1 MHQVCKRSILVL
13 LGILCI
19 LLQVGCTNPSAIN
32 EISFGEWIS
41 KINESAG
48 IHDFLETKPY
58 FMNIPSSSPYYED
71 IQAAVEWGIIDT
83 SHPIDVTQPITREL
97 VAYTLIHLSN
107 VELVKE
113 NGKFRDIQKTQYPKE
128 VSTAINLGLMKVDK
142 NNRFIPT
149 QIMDKDEASELL
161 NIVLDYING
170 IEYENKMPELTYKS
184 DIEIIN
190 EKPLT
195 YDLEQNEATF
205 LKGTNIKENTYFYI
219 DSNLYLVESISDDEN
234 TLHAVIK
241 EADISEVIDSLS
253 VAGSEE
259 LDFSQAEIIEDYQN
273 DISEETSFVEPT
285 NIKLMSIQKIQK
297 TFDYEDYK
305 VKWRLTSS
313 GIYSEI
319 YKEDSH
325 GGKVYANF
333 TLSKVKPTYKCEMID
348 GKVDYAYFR
357 IDSTTSEKIGFTKEQ
372 SETIY
377 GNFKNLNKDNFI
389 ESCKKFFEEKR
400 SVTDIE
406 IPIAKLKIPL
416 ASNPT
421 VKVTI
426 ELRLHL
432 YASGKAEISFVQD
445 NVIGL
450 EIKDG
455 HMRSICSSSPS
466 SEALIK
472 ASIGSTAKLLF
483 GLNMMNLQ
491 LANTSMEAGVE
502 ASMKSTV
509 HAIEETGNLN
519 SSSLDIPLD
528 LLEDA
533 ANVNENILVC
543 GDLKNEWILN
553 ATFNSS
559 SSLLGKLGFYKKIK
573 ILSGPFLS
581 FPETHI
587 ENGHFVKKCT
597 RRSRNY
603 TSNSSSDP
611 IESSQIRIQTYAI
624 SLKEGA
630 SKTITIK
637 ALPKGYELSD
647 IIYTSSN
654 DSVANVDDVGK
665 VVALKEGSAR
675 ISLETRDGKYS
686 VYCSV
691 LVDKGS

>member
-1 MHQVCKRSILVL
+1 MHQACKRSILVL
-13 LGILCI
+13 LGVLCI
-19 LLQVGCTNPSAIN
+19 LLQVGCTNPSAIK
-32 EISFGEWIS
+32 EISFGDWIS
-41 KINESAG
+41 KINETAG
-48 IHDFLETKPY
+48 IHDFTETKPY
-58 FMNIPSSSPYYED
+58 FMNVSLSSPYYED

-83 SHPIDVTQPITREL
+83 SHPIDVTQPVTREM

-142 NNRFIPT
+142 NNRFVPT
-149 QIMDKDEASELL
+149 KIMDENEANELL
-161 NIVLDYING
+161 EIVLNYING
-170 IEYENKMPELTYKS
+170 IEYENKIPEVTYKN

-190 EKPLT
+190 EKPIS
-195 YDLEQNEATF
+195 YDLEKKEAIFSKDT
-205 LKGTNIKENTYFYI
+205 LIKENTYFYI
-219 DSNLYLVESISDDEN
+219 DSNLYQIESIQEDEN
-234 TLHAVIK
+234 NLHATIE
-241 EADISEVIDSLS
+241 EADITEIIDSLT
-253 VAGSEE
+253 VEGSEE
-259 LDFSQAEIIEDYQN
+259 LDFSQAEIIEDYQTN
-273 DISEETSFVEPT
+273 FNEETSYVEPT
-285 NIKLMSIQKIQK
+285 NIKLMSVQKIQK
-297 TFDYEDYK
+297 TFDYQDFK

-319 YKEDSH
+319 YKENNDGS
-325 GGKVYANF
+325 KVYANF
-333 TLSKVKPTYKCEMID
+333 TLSKVKPTYKCEMKD
-348 GKVDYAYFR
+348 GKINYAYFR
-357 IDSTTSEKIGFTKEQ
+357 IDSTSSEKVGLTKEE
-372 SETIY
+372 SKTIY
-377 GNFKNLNKDNFI
+377 GNFKNLNKDDFI
-389 ESCKKFFEEKR
+389 ASCKKFFEEKR

-416 ASNPT
+416 ANNPT
-421 VKVTI
+421 VKITI

-432 YASGKAEISFVQD
+432 YASGKAEISFSQD
-445 NVIGL
+445 NVVGL

-455 HMRSICSSSPS
+455 HMRSICSSIPS
-466 SEALIK
+466 AEALIK
-472 ASIGSTAKLLF
+472 ASIGSTAKILF

-491 LANTSMEAGVE
+491 LANTSVEAGVE
-502 ASMKSTV
+502 ASVKSSV
-509 HAIEETGNLN
+509 HGFDEAGNLN
-519 SSSLDIPLD
+519 SSSLDVPLD

-533 ANVNENILVC
+533 ANVNDNILVC

-573 ILSGPFLS
+573 ILSGPFLA
-581 FPETHI
+581 FPETHL

-597 RRSRNY
+597 RTSRNY
-603 TSNSSSDP
+603 NTNSSSDP

-647 IIYTSSN
+647 IVFTSSN
-654 DSVANVDDVGK
+654 ESVASVNESGK
-665 VVALKEGSAR
+665 VTALKEGSAR
-675 ISLETRDGKYS
+675 ISIETRDEKYS

-691 LVDKGS
+691 LVDKES

>member
-1 MHQVCKRSILVL
+1 MLQACKRSILVL
-13 LGILCI
+13 LGVLCI
-19 LLQVGCTNPSAIN
+19 LLQVGCTNPSATN
-32 EISFGEWIS
+32 EISFGEWINQ
-41 KINESAG
+41 INDEAG
-48 IHDFLETKPY
+48 IHDFTETKPY

-83 SHPIDVTQPITREL
+83 SHPIDVAQPVTREL

-128 VSTAINLGLMKVDK
+128 VSTAINLGLMKLDK
-142 NNRFIPT
+142 NNRFIPNEV
-149 QIMDKDEASELL
+149 MDKDEASELL
-161 NIVLDYING
+161 NVVLDYING
-170 IEYENKMPELTYKS
+170 IEYENKLPEVTYKS

-190 EKPLT
+190 EKPIS
-195 YDLEQNEATF
+195 YDLNKSEALF
-205 LKGTNIKENTYFYI
+205 KRDSNIKENMYFYI
-219 DSNLYLVESISDDEN
+219 DSNLYQIESLQEKDGCLQAYIR
-234 TLHAVIK
+234 
-241 EADISEVIDSLS
+241 EADPVKIIDSLS
-253 VAGSEE
+253 VEGSEE
-259 LDFSQAEIIEDYQN
+259 LDFSQAEIIEDYQSGFN
-273 DISEETSFVEPT
+273 EETSYVEPT

-297 TFDYEDYK
+297 TFDYQDFK

-319 YKEDSH
+319 YKEDVY
-325 GGKVYANF
+325 GGKAYANF
-333 TLSKVKPTYKCEMID
+333 TLSKVKPTFKCEMKD

-357 IDSTTSEKIGFTKEQ
+357 IDSTTSEKIGFIKEE
-372 SETIY
+372 SETLY
-377 GNFKNLNKDNFI
+377 GNFKNLSKDNFI
-389 ESCKKFFEEKR
+389 ASCKNFFEEKR

-432 YASGKAEISFVQD
+432 YASGKAEISFAQD
-445 NVIGL
+445 NVMGI

-455 HMRSICSSSPS
+455 HMRSICSSTPT

-472 ASIGSTAKLLF
+472 ASIGSSAKVLF
-483 GLNMMNLQ
+483 GFNVMNLQ
-491 LANTSMEAGVE
+491 MANTSVEAGVE
-502 ASMKSTV
+502 ASVKSTV
-509 HAIEETGNLN
+509 HMVEETGNLN

-533 ANVNENILVC
+533 ASTNKDILVC

-573 ILSGPFLS
+573 ILNGPFLS

-597 RRSRNY
+597 RTSRSY
-603 TSNSSSDP
+603 STSSNSDP

-647 IIYTSSN
+647 IIFTSSN
-654 DSVANVDDVGK
+654 ESVARVDETGK
-665 VVALKEGSAR
+665 VVAIKEGSAR
-675 ISLETRDGKYS
+675 ISLETSDGKYS

-691 LVDKGS
+691 LVDKE

>member
-1 MHQVCKRSILVL
+1 MLQACKRSILVL
-13 LGILCI
+13 LGVLCI
-19 LLQVGCTNPSAIN
+19 LLQVGCTNPSATN
-32 EISFGEWIS
+32 EISFGEWINQ
-41 KINESAG
+41 INDEAG
-48 IHDFLETKPY
+48 IHDFTETKPY

-83 SHPIDVTQPITREL
+83 SHPIDVAQPVTREL

-128 VSTAINLGLMKVDK
+128 VSTAINLGLMKLDK
-142 NNRFIPT
+142 NNRFIPNEV
-149 QIMDKDEASELL
+149 MDKDEASELL
-161 NIVLDYING
+161 NVVLDYING
-170 IEYENKMPELTYKS
+170 IEYENKLPEVTYKS

-190 EKPLT
+190 EKPIS
-195 YDLEQNEATF
+195 YDLNKSEALF
-205 LKGTNIKENTYFYI
+205 KRDSNIKENMYFYI
-219 DSNLYLVESISDDEN
+219 DSNLYQIESLQEN
-234 TLHAVIK
+234 EDILQATIR
-241 EADISEVIDSLS
+241 EADPVKIIDSLS
-253 VAGSEE
+253 VEGSEE
-259 LDFSQAEIIEDYQN
+259 LDFSQAEIIEDYQSGFN
-273 DISEETSFVEPT
+273 EETSYVEPT

-297 TFDYEDYK
+297 TFDYQDFK

-319 YKEDSH
+319 YKENVY
-325 GGKVYANF
+325 GGKAYANF
-333 TLSKVKPTYKCEMID
+333 TLSKVKPTFKCEMKD
-348 GKVDYAYFR
+348 SKVDYAYFR
-357 IDSTTSEKIGFTKEQ
+357 IDSTTSEKIGFIKEE
-372 SETIY
+372 SETLY
-377 GNFKNLNKDNFI
+377 GNFKNLSKDNFI
-389 ESCKKFFEEKR
+389 ASCKNFFEEKR

-432 YASGKAEISFVQD
+432 YASGKAEISFAQD
-445 NVIGL
+445 NVMGI

-455 HMRSICSSSPS
+455 HMRSICSSTPT

-472 ASIGSTAKLLF
+472 ASIGSSAKVLF
-483 GLNMMNLQ
+483 GFNVMNLQ
-491 LANTSMEAGVE
+491 MANTSVEAGVE
-502 ASMKSTV
+502 ASVKSTV
-509 HAIEETGNLN
+509 HMVEETGNLN

-533 ANVNENILVC
+533 ASTNKDILVC

-597 RRSRNY
+597 RTSRSY
-603 TSNSSSDP
+603 STSSNSDP

-637 ALPKGYELSD
+637 ALPKGYELND
-647 IIYTSSN
+647 INFTSSN
-654 DSVANVDDVGK
+654 ESVARVDETGK
-665 VVALKEGSAR
+665 VVAIKEGSAR
-675 ISLETRDGKYS
+675 ISLETSDGKYS

-691 LVDKGS
+691 LVDKE

>member
-1 MHQVCKRSILVL
+1 MHQACKRSILVL
-13 LGILCI
+13 LGVLCI
-19 LLQVGCTNPSAIN
+19 LLQVGCTNPSAIK
-32 EISFGEWIS
+32 EISFGDWIS
-41 KINESAG
+41 KINETAG
-48 IHDFLETKPY
+48 IHDFTETKPY
-58 FMNIPSSSPYYED
+58 FINISSSSPYYED

-83 SHPIDVTQPITREL
+83 SHPIDVTQPVTREL

-142 NNRFIPT
+142 NNRFVPT
-149 QIMDKDEASELL
+149 KIMDENEANELL
-161 NIVLDYING
+161 EIVLNYING
-170 IEYENKMPELTYKS
+170 IEYENKIPEVTYKN

-190 EKPLT
+190 EKPIS
-195 YDLEQNEATF
+195 YDLEKKEAIFPKDT
-205 LKGTNIKENTYFYI
+205 LIKENTYFYI
-219 DSNLYLVESISDDEN
+219 DSNLYQIESIQEDEN
-234 TLHAVIK
+234 NLHATIE
-241 EADISEVIDSLS
+241 EADITEIIDSLT
-253 VAGSEE
+253 VEGSEE
-259 LDFSQAEIIEDYQN
+259 LDFSQAEIIEDYQTDFN
-273 DISEETSFVEPT
+273 EETSYVEPT
-285 NIKLMSIQKIQK
+285 NIKLMSVQKIQK
-297 TFDYEDYK
+297 TFDYQDFK

-319 YKEDSH
+319 YKENNDGS
-325 GGKVYANF
+325 KAYANF
-333 TLSKVKPTYKCEMID
+333 TLSKVKPTYKCEMKD
-348 GKVDYAYFR
+348 GKINYAYFR
-357 IDSTTSEKIGFTKEQ
+357 IDSTTSEKVGLTKEE
-372 SETIY
+372 SKTIY
-377 GNFKNLNKDNFI
+377 GNFKNLNKDDFI
-389 ESCKKFFEEKR
+389 ASCKKFFEEKR

-416 ASNPT
+416 ANNPT
-421 VKVTI
+421 VKITI

-432 YASGKAEISFVQD
+432 YASGKAEISFSQD
-445 NVIGL
+445 NVVGL

-455 HMRSICSSSPS
+455 HMRSICSSIPS
-466 SEALIK
+466 AEALIK

-483 GLNMMNLQ
+483 CLNMMNLQ
-491 LANTSMEAGVE
+491 LANTSVEAGVE
-502 ASMKSTV
+502 AIVKSSV
-509 HAIEETGNLN
+509 HGFDEVGNLN
-519 SSSLDIPLD
+519 STSLDVPLD

-533 ANVNENILVC
+533 ANVNDNILVC

-581 FPETHI
+581 LPETHL

-597 RRSRNY
+597 RTSRNY
-603 TSNSSSDP
+603 NTNSSSDP

-647 IIYTSSN
+647 IVFTSSN
-654 DSVANVDDVGK
+654 ESVASVNESGK
-665 VVALKEGSAR
+665 VTALKEGSAR
-675 ISLETRDGKYS
+675 ISIETRDEKYS